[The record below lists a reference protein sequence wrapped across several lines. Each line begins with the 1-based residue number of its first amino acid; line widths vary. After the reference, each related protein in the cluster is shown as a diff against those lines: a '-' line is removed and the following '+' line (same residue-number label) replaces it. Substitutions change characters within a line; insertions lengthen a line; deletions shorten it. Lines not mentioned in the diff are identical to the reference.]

1 MGKAQQQQAHPVYSL
16 VKADPIIYSKY
27 FATYRK
33 NVWFRPSWKHVQQ
46 MMAGADDCYWIMSD
60 GIRIAGISI
69 SENMLGS
76 LFVIPPFGFS
86 QSIAAYLKEYI
97 LETITGITRIY
108 ADNVLTEHIAAFE
121 AEGFKPEQARKCM
134 IRPTGDTQIPSLVD
148 QFRCEQPEPDELV
161 SITRLMMGAYCNSI
175 DDRDG
180 ETFTQDIVYYFENNS
195 IDILLDASST
205 LVDQQSNEI
214 VGVCFVSLWEDLPL
228 IYEIAVAP
236 ACRGKGLAEYMLRK
250 AIHKLDRHYDV
261 LRLFVT
267 TGNRAELLYTKLGFL
282 PGDELTNMVY
292 TNE

>member
-1 MGKAQQQQAHPVYSL
+1 MGEAQQHIHPVYSL
-16 VKADPIIYSKY
+16 VKAEPVLYSRY

-46 MMAGADDCYWIMSD
+46 MMADADDCYWIMSG

-69 SENMLGS
+69 SENTLGS

-86 QSIAAYLKEYI
+86 QPIAAYLKKYI
-97 LETITGITRIY
+97 LENITGITRIHAY
-108 ADNVLTEHIAAFE
+108 NVLPEHMAAFA

-134 IRPTGDTQIPSLVD
+134 IRPTVDTHSPLLVD

-161 SITRLMMGAYCNSI
+161 QITRLMMDAYRNSI

-180 ETFTQDIVYYFENNS
+180 EAFTQDILYYFENNS
-195 IDILLDASST
+195 NDILLDASST
-205 LVDQQSNEI
+205 IVDQQSNEI

-228 IYEIAVAP
+228 IYEIAVAH
-236 ACRGKGLAEYMLRK
+236 AYRGKGLAEYMLRK
-250 AIHKLDRHYDV
+250 AIRKLDRYYDV

-282 PGDELTNMVY
+282 PGDELTSMIY

>member
-1 MGKAQQQQAHPVYSL
+1 MGEAEQHIHPVYSL
-16 VKADPIIYSKY
+16 VKAEPVLYSRY
-27 FATYRK
+27 FSTYRK

-46 MMAGADDCYWIMSD
+46 MMADADDCYWIMSG

-69 SENMLGS
+69 SENTLGS

-86 QSIAAYLKEYI
+86 QPIAAYLKEYI
-97 LETITGITRIY
+97 MENITGVTRIHAY
-108 ADNVLTEHIAAFE
+108 NVLPEHIAAFA

-134 IRPTGDTQIPSLVD
+134 IRPTADIHTPSLVD
-148 QFRCEQPEPDELV
+148 QFRSKQPEPGELV
-161 SITRLMMGAYCNSI
+161 QITRLMMDAYRNSI

-180 ETFTQDIVYYFENNS
+180 ETFTQDILYYFENNS
-195 IDILLDASST
+195 IDILLGASSIIA
-205 LVDQQSNEI
+205 DQHSNEI

-236 ACRGKGLAEYMLRK
+236 AARGKGLAEYMLRK
-250 AIHKLDRHYDV
+250 AIRKLDRHYDV

-282 PGDELTNMVY
+282 PGDELTSMIYSND
-292 TNE
+292 

>member
-1 MGKAQQQQAHPVYSL
+1 MGEAQQHIHPVYSL
-16 VKADPIIYSKY
+16 VRAESVLYSRY

-33 NVWFRPSWKHVQQ
+33 NVWFRPSWQHVQQ
-46 MMAGADDCYWIMSD
+46 MMADADDCYWILSD

-69 SENMLGS
+69 SENTLGS
-76 LFVIPPFGFS
+76 LFFIPPFGFS
-86 QSIAAYLKEYI
+86 QPIAAYLKNYI
-97 LETITGITRIY
+97 LDNITGITRIHAY
-108 ADNVLTEHIAAFE
+108 NVLPEHMAAFV

-134 IRPTGDTQIPSLVD
+134 IRPTADTHSPLLVD
-148 QFRCEQPEPDELV
+148 QFRREQPEPGELV
-161 SITRLMMGAYCNSI
+161 QITRLMMDAYRNRI

-180 ETFTQDIVYYFENNS
+180 EAFTQDILYYFENNS

-205 LVDQQSNEI
+205 IVDQQSNEI

-236 ACRGKGLAEYMLRK
+236 AYRGKGLAEYMLRK
-250 AIHKLDRHYDV
+250 AISKLDRYYDV

-282 PGDELTNMVY
+282 PGDELTSMIY

>member
-1 MGKAQQQQAHPVYSL
+1 MGEAQQHFHPVYSL
-16 VKADPIIYSKY
+16 VKAEPVLYSRY

-46 MMAGADDCYWIMSD
+46 MMADADECYWIMSG

-69 SENMLGS
+69 SENTLGS

-86 QSIAAYLKEYI
+86 QPIAAYLKKYI
-97 LETITGITRIY
+97 LENIAGITRIH
-108 ADNVLTEHIAAFE
+108 AHNVLPEHMAAFA

-134 IRPTGDTQIPSLVD
+134 IRPAVDTHSPLLVD
-148 QFRCEQPEPDELV
+148 QFRCEQPEPGELV
-161 SITRLMMGAYCNSI
+161 QITRLMMDAYRNSI

-180 ETFTQDIVYYFENNS
+180 EAFTQDILYYFENNS

-205 LVDQQSNEI
+205 IVDQQSNEI

-228 IYEIAVAP
+228 IYEIAVAH
-236 ACRGKGLAEYMLRK
+236 AYRGKGLAEYMLRK
-250 AIHKLDRHYDV
+250 AIRKLDRYYDV

-282 PGDELTNMVY
+282 PGDELTSMIY